1 MTPRYTIERLE
12 SRQLLSTGAADLD
25 VDLEPAGRTDAAE
38 MSVAAD
44 EASVGQL
51 SVTLGGIGGPQAVS
65 YSDVDGTTVTITFKA
80 RSTDAAGTVVLM
92 GDGLAA
98 SQNGRISTVTGT
110 VTRAESISINALS
123 GSNDT
128 LAVAAKG
135 G

>member
-65 YSDVDGTTVTITFKA
+65 YSDVDGTPS
-80 RSTDAAGTVVLM
+80 RSRSKLDRQTR
-92 GDGLAA
+92 LAPW
-98 SQNGRISTVTGT
+98 S
-110 VTRAESISINALS
+110 
-123 GSNDT
+123 
-128 LAVAAKG
+128 
-135 G
+135 